1 MINDIEVI
9 SLDRRQGNIATIS
22 LEGAKTLNRDLGD
35 NDLSVVKYVNANTVL
50 DDTPENRLLKT
61 FFTFIKNMSLI
72 VNLDSYQLKNI
83 SSNVSE
89 IIIQAG
95 VDKFEVFLNAVGVKS
110 KLAVIKV
117 NDEKRVAF
125 DYGKKKI
132 DFLDNASA
140 GTISLTAQYISLYLL
155 KLQLE
160 LNDYKNEIINIRQNQ
175 LDESDLGRYDDVA
188 TNLELIGKASFPFI
202 FIDEFDAFYHYA
214 VSKYMV
220 KKLKAINCQ
229 FVLTTHNT
237 GIMTNRLFRPDSTF
251 IMNDKKIL
259 PVFETTDQE
268 LRKAHNLEK
277 LYKGGAFS

>member
-1 MINDIEVI
+1 
-9 SLDRRQGNIATIS
+9 
-22 LEGAKTLNRDLGD
+22 
-35 NDLSVVKYVNANTVL
+35 
-50 DDTPENRLLKT
+50 
-61 FFTFIKNMSLI
+61 
-72 VNLDSYQLKNI
+72 
-83 SSNVSE
+83 
-89 IIIQAG
+89 
-95 VDKFEVFLNAVGVKS
+95 
-110 KLAVIKV
+110 
-117 NDEKRVAF
+117 
-125 DYGKKKI
+125 
-132 DFLDNASA
+132 
-140 GTISLTAQYISLYLL
+140 L

-160 LNDYKNEIINIRQNQ
+160 LDDYKNEIINIRQNQ
-175 LDESDLGRYDDVA
+175 LDESDLGRYDAVA